1 MSDDAERVHPD
12 DRAAWRAWLAQNHAR
27 KTGVWL
33 VTWRRASG
41 MPVLGYEEAVLEALA
56 VGWVDSKG
64 GKVDERRTMLYFAPR
79 RPGSSWSRPNKQRI
93 ERLRA
98 EGLMRPAGEAAVRSA
113 EADGSWIRLDE
124 VEDLIVPAD
133 LAAALAG
140 IDGARANWDAF
151 PRSPRR
157 GILEWIVQAKRP
169 ATRAARIRETAE
181 AAARNE
187 RAHQWIPP
195 DQRREL

>member
-1 MSDDAERVHPD
+1 MIDDVERVHPD
-12 DRAAWRAWLAQNHAR
+12 DRAAWRAWLAENHTA

-33 VTWRRASG
+33 VTWRQGAG
-41 MPVLGYEEAVLEALA
+41 MPVLTYDDAVLEALA

-64 GKVDERRTMLYFAPR
+64 RALDERRTMLYVAPR
-79 RPGSSWSRPNKQRI
+79 RSGSSWSRPNKQRV

-98 EGLMRPAGEAAVRSA
+98 EGLMLPAGEAAVRSA
-113 EADGSWIRLDE
+113 VADGSWTRLDE

-133 LAAALAG
+133 LAEALAG

-157 GILEWIVQAKRP
+157 AMLEWIVLARRP
-169 ATRAARIRETAE
+169 DTRAARIRSVAE

-187 RAHQWIPP
+187 RA
-195 DQRREL
+195 R